1 MGIYSDYLNQQM
13 SFSMLTNERKKQ
25 LKRISSIRGRGVIVF
40 ASDVAKDCP
49 NSIDYSDIVPFSDQ
63 LSTLSGEEVDIILET
78 PGGFAEVVEDLVK
91 LIRSRFN
98 KVGII
103 VPGTA
108 KSAGTIFTMA
118 ADEILMGPTS
128 SLGPIDAQMVSNG
141 KRFSADAFLA
151 GFNAIRKE
159 AEERKHLDIAYIPIL
174 QNISPG
180 EIQHCENAQA
190 FSRTLVTNWLKD
202 YKFKF
207 WETHSSTG
215 KPVSDEEKKNRANTI
230 ATLLCNHGHWLTHG
244 RSIKLSDLEEMRLQ
258 ITNYSNNLE
267 LDDAITRYYTLLRMS
282 FETNI
287 YKIYETTESQIYR
300 SINTA
305 SPPPQNQPPA
315 LPNPLLIDFNCR
327 KCHSISKIQINFE
340 REFPIQEGALP
351 FPKDN
356 LFKCPACSAES
367 NLLSLRQQLEAQ
379 THKIIV

>member
-13 SFSMLTNERKKQ
+13 SFETLSSERKKQ
-25 LKRISSIRGRGVIVF
+25 LKRISDIRGRGVLVF

-49 NSIDYSDIVPFSDQ
+49 NNIDYSDIVPFSDQ
-63 LSTLSGEEVDIILET
+63 LSTLSGDEIDIILET

-103 VPGTA
+103 VPGMA

-128 SLGPIDAQMVSNG
+128 ALGPIDAQMVSNG

-151 GFNAIRKE
+151 GFKAIRE
-159 AEERKHLDIAYIPIL
+159 QAEKKKHLDIAYIPIL

-207 WETHSSTG
+207 WEKHSSTG
-215 KPVSDEEKKNRANTI
+215 ASVTDEDKENRADAI

-258 ITNYSNNLE
+258 ITDYSKNAE
-267 LDDAITRYYTLLRMS
+267 LDDAITKYYTLLRMS

-287 YKIYETTESQIYR
+287 YKIYETAESQIYR

-305 SPPPQNQPPA
+305 GAPPPMQLPS
-315 LPNPLLIDFNCR
+315 LPNPLIIDFDCG
-327 KCHSISKIQINFE
+327 KCHNKSKIQINFE
-340 REFPIQEGALP
+340 KEFPLQLGVLP

-356 LFKCPACSAES
+356 LFRCPACHAES
-367 NLLSLRQQLEAQ
+367 NLLGLRQQLEVQA
-379 THKIIV
+379 HKRIV

>member
-1 MGIYSDYLNQQM
+1 M
-13 SFSMLTNERKKQ
+13 SA
-25 LKRISSIRGRGVIVF
+25 ISGDEI
-40 ASDVAKDCP
+40 
-49 NSIDYSDIVPFSDQ
+49 
-63 LSTLSGEEVDIILET
+63 DIILET
-78 PGGFAEVVEDLVK
+78 PGGFAEVVEDLVR

-103 VPGTA
+103 VPGMA

-118 ADEILMGPTS
+118 ADEILMGATS
-128 SLGPIDAQMVSNG
+128 ALGPIDAQMSSNG

-151 GFNAIRKE
+151 GLDSIRKE
-159 AEERKHLDIAYIPIL
+159 AEKSKHLDIAYIPIL

-207 WETHSSTG
+207 WTHHSSTG
-215 KPVSDEEKKNRANTI
+215 AEVTEQDKIDRANAI

-244 RSIKLSDLEEMRLQ
+244 RSIQLSDLTGMRLQ
-258 ITNYSNNLE
+258 ITDYSKTPE

-287 YKIYETTESQIYR
+287 YKIYETPTSQIYR

-305 SPPPQNQPPA
+305 TPPPQ
-315 LPNPLLIDFNCR
+315 FNRLFC
-327 KCHSISKIQINFE
+327 QI
-340 REFPIQEGALP
+340 L
-351 FPKDN
+351 
-356 LFKCPACSAES
+356 
-367 NLLSLRQQLEAQ
+367 
-379 THKIIV
+379 